1 MGFWMLRNVFSPIYV
16 KCHHLSSNANS
27 LKSLKLAV
35 FFFFFFSLKDTQI
48 KAEKKKIHN
57 NPYQTLLN
65 VAPFCSWP
73 ARQGGWSTPRCNA
86 AEDRPWRDQP
96 PGKDRSQNRPVHR
109 AKGPRHTDT
118 LAGQCANAFTSFFI
132 AVCSL
137 MSWSKTAPYSSWS
150 FCISLMWLA
159 TLFMAFVATKRDN
172 NRRHL
177 QFEIKGITN
186 AEGTFTIQVVVLFA
200 VRVSEGVELLQQ
212 QRVLQ
217 NSLDGFDQVR
227 LQSGRMLL
235 SGVSLGQEGLEIGV
249 GFCWKSRNISAIHKI
264 QK

>member
-1 MGFWMLRNVFSPIYV
+1 MRLLFALDQRGRGVDPRHSAMQQKIAHGEIS
-16 KCHHLSSNANS
+16 HLTRTDP
-27 LKSLKLAV
+27 K
-35 FFFFFFSLKDTQI
+35 T
-48 KAEKKKIHN
+48 
-57 NPYQTLLN
+57 
-65 VAPFCSWP
+65 
-73 ARQGGWSTPRCNA
+73 
-86 AEDRPWRDQP
+86 DR
-96 PGKDRSQNRPVHR
+96 VHR
-109 AKGPRHTDT
+109 RMCPRRTRT
-118 LAGQCANAFTSFFI
+118 LAGQCANASTSFFT

-172 NRRHL
+172 PCAHL
-177 QFEIKGITN
+177 QFVTQGIAN
-186 AEGTFTIQVVVLFA
+186 AEDRFTIQVVVLLA
-200 VRVSEGVELLQQ
+200 VGVSEGVELLQQ

-217 NSLDGFDQVR
+217 DSLDGFDQVR

-249 GFCWKSRNISAIHKI
+249 GFCWKSRNISAVHET

>member
-1 MGFWMLRNVFSPIYV
+1 
-16 KCHHLSSNANS
+16 
-27 LKSLKLAV
+27 
-35 FFFFFFSLKDTQI
+35 
-48 KAEKKKIHN
+48 
-57 NPYQTLLN
+57 
-65 VAPFCSWP
+65 
-73 ARQGGWSTPRCNA
+73 
-86 AEDRPWRDQP
+86 
-96 PGKDRSQNRPVHR
+96 
-109 AKGPRHTDT
+109 
-118 LAGQCANAFTSFFI
+118 
-132 AVCSL
+132 
-137 MSWSKTAPYSSWS
+137 
-150 FCISLMWLA
+150 
-159 TLFMAFVATKRDN
+159 MAFVATKRDN

-186 AEGTFTIQVVVLFA
+186 VEDTFTIQVVVLFA

-249 GFCWKSRNISAIHKI
+249 GFCWKSRNISAVHKI